1 MEFDQLKRREF
12 ITLVGGA
19 AVLLPHAA
27 RAQQQGV
34 PVIGFLSARS
44 PAESASDLAAFRQG
58 LGQTGYFEGKNVAI
72 EYRWAEGRY
81 DRLPALAAELAARQI
96 AVIAAVGGEPS
107 GLAAKAATG
116 TIPIVCTLGGDAVA
130 AGLVAHL
137 NRPGGNITG
146 VTIMGLEMGPKR
158 VELAHQLVPN
168 GSALATLVNSKFPP
182 TLAEAHDMQAAA
194 HSLGLQLTVLDASTE
209 GEIDAVFAG
218 LAPQKVDALLINTD
232 PFLFGQREQIIQ
244 LAARYKIPTLYFFA
258 RVRRCRGPNELWTEY
273 QQRLSTGGDLRR
285 SHSKRREGWRIA
297 SRAADQVRSG
307 DQFVRRQ
314 DARSRNPDNPARPRR
329 RGDRISLASHTN
341 CFICSRPIM

>member
-1 MEFDQLKRREF
+1 VKRRAF
-12 ITLVGGA
+12 ITLLGGA
-19 AVLLPHAA
+19 AAWPLAA
-27 RAQQQGV
+27 EAQQPAL
-34 PVIGFLSARS
+34 PVIGFLSSRS

-72 EYRWAEGRY
+72 EYRWAEGQY
-81 DRLPALAAELAARQI
+81 DRLPAFAAELVARQV

-107 GLAAKAATG
+107 GLAAKAATA

-168 GSALATLVNSKFPP
+168 GSALATLINSKFPL

-218 LAPQKVDALLINTD
+218 LARQKVDALLINTD
-232 PFLFGQREQIIQ
+232 PFLFGQREQIVQ
-244 LAARYKIPTLYFFA
+244 LAARHNVPAIYFLREFVDAGGLMSYGPKVANSYRQAGIYVGRILKGEKVGELPVVQPTKFDLVINLRTARTLGLEIPTVL
-258 RVRRCRGPNELWTEY
+258 L
-273 QQRLSTGGDLRR
+273 
-285 SHSKRREGWRIA
+285 I
-297 SRAADQVRSG
+297 AADEV
-307 DQFVRRQ
+307 
-314 DARSRNPDNPARPRR
+314 
-329 RGDRISLASHTN
+329 IE
-341 CFICSRPIM
+341 